1 MADLKTQPS
10 DASVDQFIQAV
21 ADEQRRQD
29 AIALLALMKRIT
41 QQEPQ
46 LWGGTMVGFGRYHY
60 SYASGRS
67 GTWFV
72 TGFAPRK
79 RETTVYIMAGFE
91 PYAALLEQLGKHRLG
106 KSCLYIKRLAD
117 VDMQVLETLVTRS
130 LADMAARYPCDA

>member
-21 ADEQRRQD
+21 PDEQRRQD
-29 AIALLALMKRIT
+29 AVALLALMQRIT

-60 SYASGRS
+60 TYASGRS
-67 GTWFV
+67 GTWFI
-72 TGFAPRK
+72 TGFVPRK
-79 RETTVYIMAGFE
+79 RETTVYIMPGFE

-117 VDMQVLETLVTRS
+117 VDMQVLETLIAQSVT
-130 LADMAARYPCDA
+130 DMAARYPCD

>member
-21 ADEQRRQD
+21 PDEQRRQD
-29 AIALLALMKRIT
+29 AVALLALMQRIT

-60 SYASGRS
+60 TYASGRS

-79 RETTVYIMAGFE
+79 RETTVYIMPGFE

-106 KSCLYIKRLAD
+106 KSCLYIKRLSD
-117 VDMQVLETLVTRS
+117 VDRQVLETLISQSVT
-130 LADMAARYPCDA
+130 DMAARYPCD

>member
-21 ADEQRRQD
+21 PDEQRRQD
-29 AIALLALMKRIT
+29 AVALLALMQRIT

-60 SYASGRS
+60 TYASGRS

-72 TGFAPRK
+72 PGLPPESERQRSTSCRGLSP
-79 RETTVYIMAGFE
+79 TP
-91 PYAALLEQLGKHRLG
+91 PYWNSWVSIAWASRASTSSVCLTWIGKF
-106 KSCLYIKRLAD
+106 
-117 VDMQVLETLVTRS
+117 
-130 LADMAARYPCDA
+130 

>member
-21 ADEQRRQD
+21 PDEQRRQD
-29 AIALLALMKRIT
+29 AVALLALMQCIT

-60 SYASGRS
+60 TYASGRS

-79 RETTVYIMAGFE
+79 RETTVYIMPGFE
-91 PYAALLEQLGKHRLG
+91 PYAALLEQLGQHRLG
-106 KSCLYIKRLAD
+106 KSCLYIKRLSD
-117 VDMQVLETLVTRS
+117 VDRQVLETLIAQSVT
-130 LADMAARYPCDA
+130 DMAARYPCD

>member
-21 ADEQRRQD
+21 PDEQRRQD
-29 AIALLALMKRIT
+29 AVALLALMQRIT

-60 SYASGRS
+60 TYASGRS

-79 RETTVYIMAGFE
+79 RETTVYIMPGFE

-106 KSCLYIKRLAD
+106 KSCLYIKRLSD
-117 VDMQVLETLVTRS
+117 VDRQVLETLIAQSVT
-130 LADMAARYPCDA
+130 DMAARYPCD

>member
-21 ADEQRRQD
+21 PDEQRRQD
-29 AIALLALMKRIT
+29 AMALLALMKRVT

-60 SYASGRS
+60 TYASGRS

-79 RETTVYIMAGFE
+79 RETTVYIMPGFE

-117 VDMQVLETLVTRS
+117 VDMQVLETLIAQSVT
-130 LADMAARYPCDA
+130 DMAARYPCD

>member
-21 ADEQRRQD
+21 PDKQRRQD
-29 AIALLALMKRIT
+29 EIALLALMQRIT

-60 SYASGRS
+60 TYASGRS
-67 GTWFV
+67 GTWFI

-79 RETTVYIMAGFE
+79 RETTVYIMPGFE

-106 KSCLYIKRLAD
+106 KSCLYIKRLSD
-117 VDMQVLETLVTRS
+117 VDRQVLETLIAQSVT
-130 LADMAARYPCDA
+130 DMAARYPCD

>member
-21 ADEQRRQD
+21 PDEQRRQD
-29 AIALLALMKRIT
+29 AVALLALMQRIT

-60 SYASGRS
+60 TYASGRS

-79 RETTVYIMAGFE
+79 RETTVYIMPGFE
-91 PYAALLEQLGKHRLG
+91 PYAALLEQLGQHRLG
-106 KSCLYIKRLAD
+106 KSCLYIKRLSD
-117 VDMQVLETLVTRS
+117 VDRQVLEILIAQSVT
-130 LADMAARYPCDA
+130 DMAARYPCD

>member
-21 ADEQRRQD
+21 PDEQRRQD
-29 AIALLALMKRIT
+29 AVALLALMQRIT

-60 SYASGRS
+60 TYASGRS
-67 GTWFV
+67 GTWFI

-79 RETTVYIMAGFE
+79 RETTVYIMPGFE

-106 KSCLYIKRLAD
+106 KSCLYIKRLSD
-117 VDMQVLETLVTRS
+117 VDRQVLETLISQSVT
-130 LADMAARYPCDA
+130 DMAARYPCD

>member
-21 ADEQRRQD
+21 PDEQRRQD
-29 AIALLALMKRIT
+29 AMALLALMQRIT

-60 SYASGRS
+60 TYASGRS

-79 RETTVYIMAGFE
+79 RETTVYIMPGFE

-106 KSCLYIKRLAD
+106 KSCLYIKRLSD
-117 VDMQVLETLVTRS
+117 VDMQVLETLIAQSVT
-130 LADMAARYPCDA
+130 DMAAQYPCD